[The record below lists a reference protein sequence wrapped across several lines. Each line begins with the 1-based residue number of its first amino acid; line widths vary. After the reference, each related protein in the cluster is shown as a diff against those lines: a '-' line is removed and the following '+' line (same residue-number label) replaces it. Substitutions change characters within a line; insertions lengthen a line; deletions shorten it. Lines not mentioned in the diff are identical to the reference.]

1 MPWCTRAISSDQ
13 SAVNTRD
20 MRKTTWPVE
29 ASSGRERAST
39 LTRMRAAGSQVRGY
53 GQSGARH
60 LEPANVGGA
69 CDDVLLPHCCI
80 LDSTPRHPVFVFAL
94 RLVLLACMLT
104 RRPPHTVGDAPSL
117 VAGGPR
123 EIPFQAPVRI
133 LQAPRREVASDGM

>member
-1 MPWCTRAISSDQ
+1 MQLAAKYGVTAK
-13 SAVNTRD
+13 AVRD
-20 MRKTTWPVE
+20 IWNLRTWAVRVMMC
-29 ASSGRERAST
+29 SC
-39 LTRMRAAGSQVRGY
+39 LT
-53 GQSGARH
+53 
-60 LEPANVGGA
+60 
-69 CDDVLLPHCCI
+69 VL

-117 VAGGPR
+117 VAGGPH